1 MKKII
6 LLGLIVTSA
15 FVLHAQPIAVK
26 SKITD
31 VTVFLQG
38 AQATEEG
45 TVALKKGDNVLVFS
59 GLARNIDP
67 RSIQA
72 AAPDIVLINS
82 VSHEIN
88 FMNAQVK
95 SPRIQKLIDSL
106 NIVKADAEV
115 LNNEKTV
122 LAHENNLM
130 LANQSLAGEAKGVT
144 TDELRKAADFF
155 RSRLGDIQLRTLKNQ
170 RKLIENAEE
179 RSRLQR
185 QLQLVNG
192 DRETPSNDIVVK
204 VRAEYARTVKV
215 AVRYLVSD
223 AGWIPRYDLRAKD
236 TDSPIQLDYRA
247 DVWQTTG
254 VEWENVNL
262 TLSSGDPQQG
272 GTKPELA
279 QWNLAFGS
287 PISLAGRGR
296 NELKSQYETYAT
308 DSKSDIYQNQREQ
321 SLADYT
327 TMRNAMTSTEFA
339 ISLPQSVLSD
349 GKKQQVSIQSN
360 DLPAIFQHYAAPK
373 LDKDAFL
380 VARVTDWEAL
390 NLLPGQVSIF
400 FEGTYIAQS
409 FIDPG
414 ITTDTLDFSLGRD
427 KKVIIERNLLK
438 DFNSKKTIGT
448 NKVRTFGYEFVVRNT
463 KNSPIRLMIHDQVP
477 ISQDA
482 EIIVK
487 DIELSDGSKNETTGL
502 ITYDLSIAP
511 AATQK
516 FKLVYSV
523 KYPKK
528 KTVSGL

>member
-6 LLGLIVTSA
+6 LLGLITASTLL
-15 FVLHAQPIAVK
+15 LHAQPITVK

-45 TVALKKGDNVLVFS
+45 TVSLKKGDNVLVFS
-59 GLARNIDP
+59 DLARNIDP

-82 VSHEIN
+82 VSHEVN
-88 FMNAQVK
+88 YLKQQK
-95 SPRIQKLIDSL
+95 RSPRIQRLRDSL
-106 NIVKADAEV
+106 RVVKADAEE
-115 LNNEKTV
+115 LNNAKTV
-122 LAHENNLM
+122 LTQENNLL
-130 LANQSLAGEAKGVT
+130 LANQSLAGDAKGVT
-144 TDELRKAADFF
+144 AEELRKASDYF
-155 RSRLGDIQLRTLKNQ
+155 RSRLHDIQSRLLKNTRQ
-170 RKLIENAEE
+170 LADNKAE
-179 RSRLQR
+179 RNHLQR
-185 QLQLVNG
+185 QLNQLNG
-192 DRETPSNDIVVK
+192 NRKAPTNDIVVK

-215 AVRYLVSD
+215 AIRYLVTD
-223 AGWIPRYDLRAKD
+223 AGWRPRYDLRASD
-236 TDSPIQLDYRA
+236 TDSPIRLDYRA

-254 VEWENVNL
+254 VKWDNVNL

-272 GTKPELA
+272 GTKPELS
-279 QWNLAFGS
+279 QWNLAFGGTRT
-287 PISLAGRGR
+287 ITRGTYD
-296 NELKSQYETYAT
+296 LKSSYDSYAGGIKN
-308 DSKSDIYQNQREQ
+308 DKAKNKREQ

-327 TMRNAMTSTEFA
+327 TMRNSMTTTEFE
-339 ISLPQSVLSD
+339 ISLRQSVLTD
-349 GKKQQVSIQSN
+349 GKKQQVSIQSTE
-360 DLPAIFQHYAAPK
+360 LPAIFQHYAAPK

-380 VARVTDWEAL
+380 VARVTDWGAL
-390 NLLPGQVSIF
+390 NLLPGDVNIF

-414 ITTDTLDFSLGRD
+414 STSDTLDFSLGRD
-427 KKVIIERNLLK
+427 KKVVIERNQMK
-438 DFNSKKTIGT
+438 DYNSKKTIGT

-463 KNSPIRLMIHDQVP
+463 KNSPIRLIIHDQVP

-482 EIIVK
+482 EIVVK

-502 ITYDLSIAP
+502 LTYDMTIPS